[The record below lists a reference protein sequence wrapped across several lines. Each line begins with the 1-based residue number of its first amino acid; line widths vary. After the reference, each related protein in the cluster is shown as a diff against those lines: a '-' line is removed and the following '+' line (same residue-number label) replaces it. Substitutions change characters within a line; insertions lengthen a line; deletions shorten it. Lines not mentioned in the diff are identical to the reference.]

1 MGSFVPVSDGRR
13 APRGDDG
20 MVTAE
25 LATVLPVLVL
35 VTWACVLA
43 VLVAQARV
51 RCADAAREAALAVA
65 RGDSSHAQ
73 ALATEVAHHPVEI
86 VASRIDAGTAR
97 VEVRF
102 TLHPLVWIGSITI
115 AESAV
120 ADGELRAAA

>member
-1 MGSFVPVSDGRR
+1 MPSFVPVRRGRR
-13 APRGDDG
+13 ALRGDTG

-51 RCADAAREAALAVA
+51 RCADAAREAALAIA
-65 RGDSSHAQ
+65 RGDSSRAQ
-73 ALATEVAHHPVEI
+73 SLATEVAGRPVEI
-86 VASRIDAGTAR
+86 VSSRIDEDSAR

-102 TLHPLVWIGSITI
+102 VLHPLVWIGSITI

-120 ADGELRAAA
+120 ADGELRAAG